1 MAQWPQVSL
10 PGVLGWRR
18 LPPSSSPRASC
29 FGGGGLYFSGEG
41 SPDTGVGSLLLGPTS
56 TASASSSMGLGLG
69 VGLRVGGSL
78 VLFPTPNPL
87 QLLSSPAKTVVLEGR
102 ETVILSW
109 SLASDQE
116 TRMAVLRPGSR
127 VGWRGQSWA

>member
-1 MAQWPQVSL
+1 MATGEPAWGPGLAEAAALQL
-10 PGVLGWRR
+10 P
-18 LPPSSSPRASC
+18 SC
-29 FGGGGLYFSGEG
+29 FLLRGRRTLFQRGRQPRHWG
-41 SPDTGVGSLLLGPTS
+41 GSLLLGPTS